1 MILLSKFTARTRGR
15 FSLRTQLNVFAAIIL
30 VPALVFAGVLTL
42 WSARVERLHLEDNAN
57 SEARA
62 VTAVIERN
70 IAFLQITLEA
80 LASSPSLESENFN
93 AFFSQATEV
102 SRKINLQIALRDV
115 HSHQRVLD
123 TAFPF
128 GFPLSGGMR
137 YPQANGEQELLRS
150 GKPIVTN
157 VFSGGAIDQY
167 SVEIA
172 VPVFHGDDLRFVL
185 SADVPLQSFAG
196 LLSSSGSDTDSEQVV
211 SVIDRNGIYV
221 TRSDQHSKFA
231 GTRAGGPDTFHW
243 FNRQSDVLGW
253 TIAIGIPDRTLLVP
267 ITRALAGFAAV
278 AFALVIVSIGVSQAW
293 ADRMSPSFG
302 ALGIDRKPTRE
313 EFEALF
319 ESSPNGV
326 MVVDDK
332 RRIVLVNAQIEK
344 KFAYSREEL
353 IGKPVETLIAER
365 YRGMHL
371 ELRQRQVSELMAQ
384 STEGGREV
392 YGQRTD
398 GTKFPVDIDANPL
411 TCGTDKFTMITI
423 VDISARRLAA
433 ERLTTTM
440 VERDELRRRFIHAQE
455 QERLRLAHELHDQ
468 TGQSLTAIMLEI
480 KNMEKTLNENDRDR
494 FRMLRLRLEEI
505 GHALHQVAWELR
517 PASIDE
523 LGLPSAL
530 ANYVAEWSKQYCIEA
545 DFYCAD
551 PHIAELSQ
559 EVSTVIYRVVQEAL
573 TNVAKHAKA
582 TTVSVIIERCHE
594 RLRLAIED
602 DGCGFNTDPPLG
614 LGGVKNGGLGLAG
627 IRERL
632 TLVGGEFE
640 IESNEGL
647 GTTIFAR
654 IPLEK
659 QRSAA

>member
-1 MILLSKFTARTRGR
+1 VILLSKFTARSRGR

-30 VPALVFAGVLTL
+30 VPALIFAGVLTL

-93 AFFSQATEV
+93 AFFSQAAEV

-115 HSHQRVLD
+115 HLDQQVLD

-128 GFPLSGGMR
+128 GFPLSGGMQ
-137 YPQANGEQELLRS
+137 YPRADGEQELLRS

-167 SVEIA
+167 LVEIA
-172 VPVFHGDDLRFVL
+172 VPVFHGNDLRFVL

-196 LLSSSGSDTDSEQVV
+196 LLSSSDTDSEQVV
-211 SVIDRNGIYV
+211 GVIDRNGIYV

-243 FNRQSDVLGW
+243 FNRRSDVLGW
-253 TIAIGIPDRTLLVP
+253 TIAIGIPDRALLVP
-267 ITRALAGFAAV
+267 ITRALACFAAV

-293 ADRMSPSFG
+293 TDRMSPSFG

-332 RRIVLVNAQIEK
+332 GRIVLVNAQIEK

-353 IGKPVETLIAER
+353 IGKPVQTLIAEQH
-365 YRGMHL
+365 RGIHL
-371 ELRQRQVSELMAQ
+371 ELRQRHASELMAQ
-384 STEGGREV
+384 SMEGGREL
-392 YGQRTD
+392 YGQRKD
-398 GTKFPVDIDANPL
+398 GTKFPIEIDANPL
-411 TCGTDKFTMITI
+411 TCGIDKFTMIAI

-480 KNMEKTLNENDRDR
+480 KNMEKTLNENDRNR

-523 LGLPSAL
+523 LGLASAL

-559 EVSTVIYRVVQEAL
+559 EVSTVIYRVVQEGL

-582 TTVSVIIERCHE
+582 TTVSVIIERCGE
-594 RLRLAIED
+594 RLGLTIED
-602 DGCGFNTDPPLG
+602 DGCGFNTDLPLG
-614 LGGVKNGGLGLAG
+614 LGGDKNGGLGLAG